1 MRLKFDTLISYKDT
15 IKIDFNDGRGWQTY
29 SIQDIVNNG
38 GYVEFD
44 ASTVSD
50 LSKIKVRGAV
60 QTIEQLDV
68 EYVPDDV
75 QTVQPSSD
83 LVTNDAVINY
93 VTSVLDD
100 NNTAKVSQSG
110 AYIDSVEVTKS
121 VLSATTKPFDNEIS
135 NISDNTNAPSSLAV
149 KSYVDTNITSAN
161 SYTDNAIDE
170 LDVSLTAYI
179 NDAITTNSANFIG
192 TFNSLE
198 ELNAYSGEITNNDT
212 AIVLS
217 ADGKAYNKYK
227 YSTAVNDGSW
237 VFEYTL
243 NTSSFTSTELAA
255 IQSGITASLVNKIT
269 TMTGASTESNG
280 QEGLVPAPQ
289 KDDKLKYLRGD
300 GSWATPYTNAT
311 TTSDGLM
318 SAADKTK
325 LNGLTTYSNATTS
338 AAGLMSA
345 EDKTKLNGLTS
356 YSNATTSAA
365 GLMSAADKTKLNGLT
380 TYSNAT
386 TSAAGLMSVDD
397 KTKLDG
403 LTTYSAATT
412 STAGLMSAADKTKLN
427 GLTTYSNATT
437 STAGLM
443 SSTDKSKLDS
453 MTDITT
459 ISSSVPKTPSASY
472 DSRYY
477 INTANITLTLAACST
492 KGRLVTVISN
502 VAASVSYPDINGT
515 SVTKSMAA
523 GSVFCLYACGS
534 GYTTSIYGLT
544 FEVNPSNTSGYTPGQ
559 AWVSI

>member
-121 VLSATTKPFDNEIS
+121 VLSATTKSFDTEIS

-149 KSYVDTNITSAN
+149 KSYVDTNITNAN
-161 SYTDNAIDE
+161 SYTDNIVDE

-243 NTSSFTSTELAA
+243 NTSSFNSAELAA
-255 IQSGITASLVNKIT
+255 IQSGITASLVSKIT

-338 AAGLMSA
+338 AAGLMS
-345 EDKTKLNGLTS
+345 
-356 YSNATTSAA
+356 
-365 GLMSAADKTKLNGLT
+365 
-380 TYSNAT
+380 
-386 TSAAGLMSVDD
+386 
-397 KTKLDG
+397 
-403 LTTYSAATT
+403 
-412 STAGLMSAADKTKLN
+412 
-427 GLTTYSNATT
+427 
-437 STAGLM
+437 
-443 SSTDKSKLDS
+443 STDKSKLDS

-459 ISSSVPKTPSASY
+459 ISSSVSKTPSASY

-477 INTANITLTLAACST
+477 INTANITLTLTACST
-492 KGRLVTVISN
+492 KGRLITVISN

-544 FEVNPSNTSGYTPGQ
+544 FEVNPSDTSGYTPGQ